1 MKEASAKG
9 VGSGSA
15 AWVKFLA
22 NVSDK
27 ELARYI
33 EAWQKSL
40 KVYEQVVMDGG
51 SSYGYDSTTRALA
64 GAYEV
69 QSMREGKA

>member
-9 VGSGSA
+9 ALSGSA
-15 AWVKFLA
+15 AWVKFLL

-33 EAWQKSL
+33 TAWERAL
-40 KVYEQVVMDGG
+40 TWYDVG
-51 SSYGYDSTTRALA
+51 SYSYDSNSRALA

-69 QSMREGKA
+69 KKIRESI

>member
-1 MKEASAKG
+1 MKEA
-9 VGSGSA
+9 
-15 AWVKFLA
+15 WIKFLA

-33 EAWQKSL
+33 TSWERALAW
-40 KVYEQVVMDGG
+40 YDIETY
-51 SSYGYDSTTRALA
+51 SYNSNARALA

-69 QSMREGKA
+69 RTAREKDNARKESVRGTTARG